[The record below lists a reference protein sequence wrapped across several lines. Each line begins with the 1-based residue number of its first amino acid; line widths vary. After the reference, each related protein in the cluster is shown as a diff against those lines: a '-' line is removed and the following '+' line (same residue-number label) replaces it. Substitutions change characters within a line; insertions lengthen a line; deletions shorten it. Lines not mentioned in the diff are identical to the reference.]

1 MKACR
6 SFIWAAVPL
15 GMMLFA
21 SEGQAYSRYRD
32 PLTGTGDCSEC
43 HGAFTN
49 STSPKGTVFP
59 ANSNHEMHKAST
71 SMATSCGLCHFS
83 TDGNNPFM
91 YQSDGIP
98 ASVQGRGCSGCHRG
112 LGLRRHHAAKG
123 VTVCAACHDD
133 TGFTPPQENLPP
145 PYYGTAYTRVSNP
158 SNDVA
163 IANTNENWSIG
174 DFRGLDNDGDTLYD
188 MNDPAC
194 WLASGLWGG
203 ASDTGGGWAQLSWFG
218 SFRSFGPPG

>member
-1 MKACR
+1 M
-6 SFIWAAVPL
+6 
-15 GMMLFA
+15 
-21 SEGQAYSRYRD
+21 
-32 PLTGTGDCSEC
+32 
-43 HGAFTN
+43 
-49 STSPKGTVFP
+49 
-59 ANSNHEMHKAST
+59 
-71 SMATSCGLCHFS
+71 
-83 TDGNNPFM
+83 
-91 YQSDGIP
+91 
-98 ASVQGRGCSGCHRG
+98 
-112 LGLRRHHAAKG
+112 
-123 VTVCAACHDD
+123 CAACHDD

-218 SFRSFGPPG
+218 SFRSFGPPGGWIYHAEHGWLYPVGASNAAIWLWSARQSWMWTNQTIYPFLWSDSQQAWLWYYRNTGSGSGGWFYDYGASQVRWL